1 MKAIFMIR
9 ILFNFLIFFFLVS
22 CSANPGTAF
31 LGPVFT
37 GVKTGSIYQ
46 TSLSYT
52 SNKVFEDFK
61 EELKSKKNDVS
72 NKSKSIINN
81 LNNILKDPPLLTSLK
96 IDTIVIS
103 EIVEPE
109 PLP

>member
-1 MKAIFMIR
+1 MS
-9 ILFNFLIFFFLVS
+9 LFEDEVS
-22 CSANPGTAF
+22 FAKEDA
-31 LGPVFT
+31 
-37 GVKTGSIYQ
+37 
-46 TSLSYT
+46 
-52 SNKVFEDFK
+52 FEDFK